1 MDSTDGWEIDADL
14 TFEPMQALG
23 WSIDMV
29 LWRSAGIDW
38 NQYDAVYICTPWDY
52 PDDPEKFLALMEVI
66 DSSSAILVNDISLVR
81 WTVPKTYLRDLE
93 SRGAAIVPSLW
104 YDEFDSEI
112 LPGLF
117 DAYDTDRIVIKP
129 VVSTNA
135 HSTFLLHR
143 DVPANVLSELE
154 TTFAARPFVV
164 QPFVEKV
171 QDEGEYSL
179 FFFSNKFSHAIL
191 KTPKDQDFRVQE
203 EHGARIESVVPES
216 ALFETA
222 ASVLSLVEPIP
233 VYARCDFIRGP
244 DGQFLLMELEVIE
257 PSLYLRMESG
267 AARRFAKAF
276 DAYVSRKQATFGQ
289 EDLSSRSTGRCERD

>member
-29 LWRSAGIDW
+29 PWKSAGVDW

-52 PDDPEKFLALMEVI
+52 PEDPEKFLALMEVI

-81 WTVPKTYLRDLE
+81 WTMPKTYLRDLA

-104 YDEFDSEI
+104 YDKFDSRD

-117 DAYDTDRIVIKP
+117 DAHDTDRIVIKP
-129 VVSTNA
+129 VISTNA
-135 HSTFLLHR
+135 HNTFLLYR
-143 DVPANVLSELE
+143 DVPANVVSELE
-154 TTFAARPFVV
+154 ITFAARPFVV
-164 QPFVEKV
+164 QPFVENV
-171 QDEGEYSL
+171 QDEGEYAL
-179 FFFSNKFSHAIL
+179 FFFSNEFSHAIL

-216 ALFETA
+216 ALVETA
-222 ASVLSLVEPIP
+222 ASILSLVEPIP

-276 DAYVSRKQATFGQ
+276 DAYVS
-289 EDLSSRSTGRCERD
+289 